1 MAFRFTKVAASIL
14 AIGALTAQ
22 TAPANAFEL
31 QMPAK
36 QPTPKRVRPLSYTPD
51 LLIVVPQKNLQ
62 TDDLN
67 EAMEEVHG
75 TVVSSIG
82 EGDLKCY
89 VVKTEKGHMAETEKK
104 LTKDKEHF
112 SVVSRNYSVPS
123 TVVPDTATNPQY
135 PADQWH
141 INALHCPEAWNTA
154 TGSGVTIAVLDSG
167 CQASNRDLAGKCY
180 RGFDAYG
187 PIAKILG
194 AAAQIGQ
201 VAGAFGKFVPGLGGI
216 ADAVNP
222 LSSPGSVEAAGLIAG
237 LADKLVGRGANQD
250 TGASSHG
257 TVVAT
262 TIAAS
267 MNNSF
272 AGVGVAPNAQIY
284 PIRIAE
290 NKNPIDPKHQYTTD
304 LEIVAAMVHIMSKP
318 NIRIVNIAYNCP
330 IVGFHNAAIHPGIHF
345 YFQKFF
351 RERSGM
357 IFMSAGNE
365 STCDPTPPAVMP
377 GFPIPYINLISG
389 IDASYKLADKEGWGS
404 NYGPAV
410 TFTGPSV
417 EIGCTDKNEG
427 LQTQSGTS
435 FSCPIVAAIAALILD
450 KKPMATNIEVYNT
463 LRRSCKQIKG
473 VPGFNWY
480 YGWGMPDAYAAV
492 IGHNRPPATDGASS
506 APPSFNRVAGA
517 RREPATGRGSSGAAP
532 VRTRP

>member
-1 MAFRFTKVAASIL
+1 MAFRYIKVAASIL
-14 AIGALTAQ
+14 ALGALITQ
-22 TAPANAFEL
+22 TAPVNAFEL

-51 LLIVVPQKNLQ
+51 LLIVVPQKGLKD
-62 TDDLN
+62 DDLSD
-67 EAMEEVHG
+67 AMEEVRG
-75 TVVSSIG
+75 TVVSSMG

-89 VVKTEKGHMAETEKK
+89 VVKTEKGQMAEAEKK
-104 LTKDKEHF
+104 LTKDREHF
-112 SVVSRNYSVPS
+112 AVVSRNYSVPC

-135 PADQWH
+135 PAQQWH
-141 INALHCPEAWNTA
+141 INALHCPDAWNTA
-154 TGSGVTIAVLDSG
+154 TGSGVTIAVLDTG
-167 CQASNRDLAGKCY
+167 CEASNLDLAGKTD

-201 VAGAFGKFVPGLGGI
+201 VAGALGKFVPGLSGV

-222 LSSPGSVEAAGLIAG
+222 LSSPGSVEAAGFIAG
-237 LADKLVGRGANQD
+237 VIDKIGGRGANKD
-250 TGASSHG
+250 TGAGSHG

-272 AGVGVAPNAQIY
+272 AGVGVAPNARIY

-290 NKNPIDPKHQYTTD
+290 NKNPIDESHQYTTD

-318 NIRIVNIAYNCP
+318 NIRIVNISYNCP
-330 IVGFHNAAIHPGIHF
+330 IVGFHNAVLHPGIHF

-365 STCDPTPPAVMP
+365 STMDPTPPATMP

-389 IDASYKLADKEGWGS
+389 IDASYKLADTDSWGS

-410 TFTGPSV
+410 SFTGPSV
-417 EIGCTDKNEG
+417 SIGCTDKSST
-427 LQTQSGTS
+427 LQTPSGTS

-450 KKPMATNIEVYNT
+450 KKPFATNIEVYNT
-463 LRRSCKQIKG
+463 LRRSCKNVKG

-492 IGHNRPPATDGASS
+492 SGHNRPPASS
-506 APPSFNRVAGA
+506 GETTNTAPSFNRAVAG
-517 RREPATGRGSSGAAP
+517 RREPATGRGSAGA